1 MLTKRQLFA
10 CAISGTLVA
19 GPASAQSGD
28 LSLLVW
34 EGYADQ
40 SFVKDFEAESGCRVS
55 ATYVGSNDDF
65 LPKLQA
71 GGGSVYD
78 LLSVSADATPIL
90 IAADLVDTIDTSR
103 ISNWSSIYE
112 VLRESPAINAGGE
125 VYAVPF
131 EWGANPFI
139 YRTDKISTPP
149 TSIGDLWNPEYK
161 GKVGMWD
168 DKSSLY
174 NTARLLGIPDSFKMT
189 DDELEQ
195 VKAKLIEQKPL
206 VRKYWSTAGELTN
219 LMASGEVYISYT
231 WGGLILNELN
241 KLGVPAAE
249 FTPKEGVDGWVDNWM
264 LVKGTP
270 NTDCAYKYMEYMNS
284 AKGQCGVSGVTG
296 YYPVNPEAASCMSEE
311 DVAAKHVGE
320 SSYLGKLAMWQTP
333 DRIVEY
339 TNAWN
344 AVKAAP

>member
-1 MLTKRQLFA
+1 MKKATRFLSYLL
-10 CAISGTLVA
+10 SGTLMA
-19 GPASAQSGD
+19 GPVLADGS
-28 LSLLVW
+28 LNLLVW

-40 SFVKDFEAESGCRVS
+40 SYVKVFEEASGCSVS

-90 IAADLVDTIDTSR
+90 IAADLVDEIDTGR
-103 ISNWSSIYE
+103 ISNWEEIYDTFRADPSINVDGTIY
-112 VLRESPAINAGGE
+112 G
-125 VYAVPF
+125 VPF
-131 EWGANPFI
+131 EWAANPFI

-149 TSIGDLWNPEYK
+149 TSIGDLWNPDYK

-168 DKSSLY
+168 DKSSLF
-174 NTARLLGIPDSFKMT
+174 NTARLLGIADPFKMT
-189 DDELEQ
+189 DEELEQ

-206 VRKYWSTAGELTN
+206 IRKYWSTAGELTN

-231 WGGLILNELN
+231 WGGLMLNELK
-241 KLGVPAAE
+241 KLGIPAAE

-270 NTDCAYKYMEYMNS
+270 NSDCAYKYIEYMNS
-284 AKGQCGVSGVTG
+284 AEGQCAVSGVTG
-296 YYPVNPEAASCMSEE
+296 YWPVNPEAASCMSEE
-311 DVAAKHVGE
+311 DVKAKHVGDKGF
-320 SSYLGKLAMWQTP
+320 LTTLAMWQTP
-333 DRIVEY
+333 DRPVEY
-339 TNAWN
+339 ANTWN
-344 AVKAAP
+344 AIKAAP